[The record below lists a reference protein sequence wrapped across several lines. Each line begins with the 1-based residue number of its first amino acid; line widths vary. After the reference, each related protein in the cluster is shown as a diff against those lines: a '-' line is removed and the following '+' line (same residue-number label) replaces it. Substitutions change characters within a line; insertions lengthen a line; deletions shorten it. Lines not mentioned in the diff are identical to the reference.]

1 MKENQLID
9 KIAKDALEHY
19 EMPFEPA
26 HWDMMERRL
35 SAQRKPHSASVFA
48 VKALELLLMTVTLG
62 SVLYYANTS
71 SEATETAQ
79 IHPASIAIP
88 AAQNAENAMLAAQI
102 ALVNNETQ
110 PVAMRVSQ
118 PLAFAEIRTRTAAN
132 TSEKTTFAQAKNT
145 ENVTLKNIENT
156 NIIVQNTTNSLSQNL
171 QTPQQTIQQTT
182 PAKTSTKAI
191 ISETLPDDE
200 HIVIDAAPSVVH
212 DGNLKTAPQNSVS
225 SNISNNNTNDNTNT
239 ILAKPLPNTNKTT
252 TNEADNTK
260 DERSKTTLPSLE
272 KQNLEKNI
280 LIDKIPSLQAQPL
293 MMPTIEFNL
302 SSTKSAPIA
311 DIDAPYET
319 ATMLRRRPVLKG
331 LAGYELST
339 IAQANG
345 VQKAQTKN
353 NRFGLGIVF
362 NVFKKLNLETG
373 VELSQKSYSNDNR
386 YSTATF
392 DNTQS
397 IQNTALMLAEIP
409 FLANM
414 NIFETKKLH
423 IYAKGGVRFATL
435 LNAQYTWGNGSDA
448 AYSSFDAAATNS
460 SRINGQQYEEITSA
474 TNFWS
479 VGGGIGVS
487 YHLSPR
493 VNVFAEPSVYHALNG
508 IGQRRDFIHTAG
520 LGIGVSCV
528 L

>member
-26 HWDMMERRL
+26 HWDIMERRL

-62 SVLYYANTS
+62 SVLYYANAS

-79 IHPASIAIP
+79 IHPATVATP
-88 AAQNAENAMLAAQI
+88 AAENTENAMLAAQI

-118 PLAFAEIRTRTAAN
+118 PLAFAEIRTQTAAN

-145 ENVTLKNIENT
+145 ENVTVNSIANT
-156 NIIVQNTTNSLSQNL
+156 TTIVQNTTNSLSQNL
-171 QTPQQTIQQTT
+171 QTAQQTAQQTAT
-182 PAKTSTKAI
+182 KTSTKVI

-225 SNISNNNTNDNTNT
+225 NTVSNNISNNKTNDNTNT

-252 TNEADNTK
+252 RNETDNTK
-260 DERSKTTLPSLE
+260 DERSKTSLPS
-272 KQNLEKNI
+272 LEKNI

-293 MMPTIEFNL
+293 MMPTMEFNL
-302 SSTKSAPIA
+302 STIKSAPIA

-339 IAQANG
+339 IAQADG
-345 VQKAQTKN
+345 AQKAQTKN

-362 NVFKKLNLETG
+362 SVFKKLNLETG
-373 VELSQKSYSNDNR
+373 VELSQKSYSNENR

-448 AYSSFDAAATNS
+448 AYSNFDAAATNS

>member
-1 MKENQLID
+1 MKKNQLID

-62 SVLYYANTS
+62 SVLYYANTG

-79 IHPASIAIP
+79 IHPASIATP
-88 AAQNAENAMLAAQI
+88 AAQNAENEMLAAQI

-118 PLAFAEIRTRTAAN
+118 PLAFAEIRTQTAAN
-132 TSEKTTFAQAKNT
+132 TSEKTTFAKA
-145 ENVTLKNIENT
+145 KNIENVT
-156 NIIVQNTTNSLSQNL
+156 VQNIENTTTIVQNTTNSLSQNP
-171 QTPQQTIQQTT
+171 QTPQQTAQQTA
-182 PAKTSTKAI
+182 AKTSAKAI

-212 DGNLKTAPQNSVS
+212 DGSLKTVPQNSVS
-225 SNISNNNTNDNTNT
+225 NTVSNHNTNDNTNT
-239 ILAKPLPNTNKTT
+239 ILAKPLPNANKTT

-260 DERSKTTLPSLE
+260 DERSKTTLPSIE
-272 KQNLEKNI
+272 TKNI

-293 MMPTIEFNL
+293 MVPTMEFNL
-302 SSTKSAPIA
+302 STSKSAPIA
-311 DIDAPYET
+311 AIDAPYET

-339 IAQANG
+339 IAQADG
-345 VQKAQTKN
+345 AQKAQTKN

-373 VELSQKSYSNDNR
+373 LELSQKSYSNDNR

-448 AYSSFDAAATNS
+448 AYSNFDAGAANN